1 MNSNDPHSGTIQS
14 KTGRAES
21 LLYQFMGR
29 RAIVKPDAG
38 ATEKAGEEETPNGH
52 KEQGQ
57 GKQRAINCTGNTW
70 SGRNEGTRRGRAVR
84 RSAAPPVWLQPGWH

>member
-14 KTGRAES
+14 KTGRAQS

-38 ATEKAGEEETPNGH
+38 ATEKAGR
-52 KEQGQ
+52 
-57 GKQRAINCTGNTW
+57 RARRRKALKTS
-70 SGRNEGTRRGRAVR
+70 SG
-84 RSAAPPVWLQPGWH
+84 